1 MSLEA
6 CWDSLGTLS
15 YGLPQCHGHGSWL
28 VCEVA
33 LASTPRAFR
42 GLIPKHEKG
51 GKKGREGEGGGLSQ
65 HGNPRCWSL
74 RTLGVS
80 YMGGIRTNAPVD
92 WIACLRTG
100 LCSMLLF
107 LSITTSSPALF
118 PSLKLPLPT

>member
-6 CWDSLGTLS
+6 CWDGLGTLS

-51 GKKGREGEGGGLSQ
+51 GKKGREGEGGGGAESAREPQVLEPPYFGGVI
-65 HGNPRCWSL
+65 HGRHPH
-74 RTLGVS
+74 
-80 YMGGIRTNAPVD
+80 
-92 WIACLRTG
+92 
-100 LCSMLLF
+100 
-107 LSITTSSPALF
+107 
-118 PSLKLPLPT
+118 